1 MSNHVDWGGAD
12 QEYRYALWRV
22 WGNETNFVQF
32 VGLNPSTADESLNDP
47 TIRRCIQFAKD
58 WGFEALCMTNLF
70 AFRATD
76 PKNMKAAEAPV
87 GLQNDLWLKEV
98 SREAGTVIAC
108 WGAQG
113 DFLGRDL
120 EVSTLIPE
128 MKCLKLTQGGHPRH
142 PLYLKKDLVPIDYV
156 HTSLRNSEGT

>member
-1 MSNHVDWGGAD
+1 MSNHVDWGGFN
-12 QEYRYALWRV
+12 QEYRYALWRI
-22 WGNETNFVQF
+22 WGDEANFVQF
-32 VGLNPSTADESLNDP
+32 VGLNPSTADENLDDP
-47 TIRRCIQFAKD
+47 TIRRCVQFAKD

-76 PKNMKAAEAPV
+76 PKNMKATEAPV
-87 GLQNDLWLKEV
+87 GPQNDVWLKEV

-142 PLYLKKDLVPIDYV
+142 PLYLKKDLIPIDYV